1 MVEIAEFTRSQIDAL
16 SLDPTR
22 PLVISDADEVIV
34 HLARPLEIFL
44 TNRGYQI
51 DLSDYRL
58 FGNVRYPDGRVM
70 EMEPLMAL
78 LDEFFEAE
86 VEKLPPVAGAVDAL
100 CALRERAQVVILTNL
115 PDLYRERRMRH
126 FLTCG
131 LEAPIVANVGLKGAS
146 AKAIAAKVEGPVA
159 FIDDTAPHIRSV
171 SETLPDSFRVHFIAD
186 ERLAAAQAR
195 AKECHHRCDRWPT
208 THLAVERFFEAQ
220 GY

>member
-1 MVEIAEFTRSQIDAL
+1 MALIPWRPRRPGRFWTRRLTVTIYDAVAPPLIQSVIVGAMVEIAEFTRSQIDAL

-100 CALRERAQVVILTNL
+100 CALRERAQ
-115 PDLYRERRMRH
+115 
-126 FLTCG
+126 
-131 LEAPIVANVGLKGAS
+131 
-146 AKAIAAKVEGPVA
+146 
-159 FIDDTAPHIRSV
+159 
-171 SETLPDSFRVHFIAD
+171 
-186 ERLAAAQAR
+186 
-195 AKECHHRCDRWPT
+195 
-208 THLAVERFFEAQ
+208 
-220 GY
+220 